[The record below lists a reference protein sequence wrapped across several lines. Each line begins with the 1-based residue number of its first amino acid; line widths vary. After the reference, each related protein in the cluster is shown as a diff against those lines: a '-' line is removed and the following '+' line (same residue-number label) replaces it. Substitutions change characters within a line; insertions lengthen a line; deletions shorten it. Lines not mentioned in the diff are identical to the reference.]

1 MKKFNQSSK
10 INLIPHYQRNKQPP
24 GRARS
29 ASSAAAAHG
38 VNWYFR
44 VKGPN
49 WTTNTQLFK
58 YHHYFWLLTFWFF
71 FFFSFPALTTTH
83 IFLPLMASKL
93 QDLFFW
99 FVLCSKYSQPLQLCA
114 RRGGAAVPAQNCVLC
129 WLPVQKKELF
139 SHLPALPCGMK
150 PSDTW
155 CSYLCSAGERQEDVA
170 EGPRGFP
177 CHFCLSGPAGGLRWG
192 DLCPAGCCWLWSPGR
207 WLLAVRVSHWHCC
220 SCGWYLSRRDTKVGG
235 VGHRRCFMPWENQK
249 RVTRVD

>member
-1 MKKFNQSSK
+1 ME
-10 INLIPHYQRNKQPP
+10 LI
-24 GRARS
+24 GIFGS
-29 ASSAAAAHG
+29 
-38 VNWYFR
+38 R
-44 VKGPN
+44 VPTEPQILLNYLNTITIFGSWHFGP
-49 WTTNTQLFK
+49 
-58 YHHYFWLLTFWFF
+58 F
-71 FFFSFPALTTTH
+71 FFFSFPALTTTY
-83 IFLPLMASKL
+83 IFLPLMASKF

-114 RRGGAAVPAQNCVLC
+114 GRGGAAVPAQNCVLY

-177 CHFCLSGPAGGLRWG
+177 CHFCLSGPAGGSRWG
-192 DLCPAGCCWLWSPGR
+192 DLCPAGCCWLWSPER

-235 VGHRRCFMPWENQK
+235 VGHRRCFMPWEKSKKSYKSRLGMNSSHEI
-249 RVTRVD
+249 